1 MTGSA
6 EVRFLLYILAAAAL
20 VTGCAKPRNDL
31 VVVLPEEG
39 GKVGAVVVTDEKKRQ
54 TTLNTAYASARSD
67 SPGFFDR
74 SSGMKAGPSSAD
86 EVRQSFGTALAAQPA
101 RPVSLLLY
109 FTEGSTLSD
118 ESKEVVDRMFAEIA
132 KRPAAE
138 ITVIGHTDT
147 IGNDA
152 YNDKLSL
159 ERAQAVREILIGMGV
174 PAQNITAA
182 GRGRRELLVPTGDNV
197 NEPRNRRVELNVR

>member
-1 MTGSA
+1 MRA
-6 EVRFLLYILAAAAL
+6 VVLVLAALAA
-20 VTGCAKPRNDL
+20 GCATPRNDL
-31 VVVLPEEG
+31 VVVLPEDG
-39 GKVGAVVVTDEKKRQ
+39 GKVGAVVVTDGRKRE
-54 TTLNTAYASARSD
+54 TSLSAAYASARSD
-67 SPGFFDR
+67 SPGMLEFDR
-74 SSGMKAGPSSAD
+74 SPRMKAGPSSAD
-86 EVRQSFGTALAAQPA
+86 EVKKAFGAALAAQPA

-118 ESKEVVDRMFAEIA
+118 ESKAVVDKMFAEISR
-132 KRPAAE
+132 RPAAE

-147 IGNDA
+147 VGTDA

-182 GRGRRELLVPTGDNV
+182 GRGKREPLIATGENV
-197 NEPRNRRVELNVR
+197 NEPRNRRVEISVR